1 MGFSLK
7 ERKENAMNPHVVRIV
22 VEASI
27 EITKIF
33 IEKWIDA
40 KIKNGRRKKR

>member
-1 MGFSLK
+1 
-7 ERKENAMNPHVVRIV
+7 MNPHVVRIV

-33 IEKWIDA
+33 IEKWIDM
-40 KIKNGRRKKR
+40 KIQKGRRSKR